1 MSKQKALSVILRYAK
16 SRRYAKCA
24 KKRIACKNGEKV
36 HQILGVN
43 MQDPSLIF
51 LFATFKR

>member
-1 MSKQKALSVILRYAK
+1 MQNPDDMPNVQ
-16 SRRYAKCA
+16 

-51 LFATFKR
+51 LFATFER